1 VVTAMITKNAI
12 KVNKIDF
19 LEVKQLVENGKS
31 VVINRNRPEEM
42 KLLRNYKEVAEPWYF
57 THA

>member
-1 VVTAMITKNAI
+1 MVTKNAI
-12 KVNKIDF
+12 KGNKIEF
-19 LEVKQLVENGKS
+19 SEVKQLVENGKS

-42 KLLRNYKEVAEPWYF
+42 KLLRNYKELAEPWYF

>member
-1 VVTAMITKNAI
+1 VVTAMVTKNAI
-12 KVNKIDF
+12 KGNKIEF
-19 LEVKQLVENGKS
+19 SEVKQLVENGKS

-42 KLLRNYKEVAEPWYF
+42 KLLRNYKELAEPWYF